1 MLHTTKNLN
10 QDQNNCG
17 TGLSVINSAPENLRA
32 QVSLSTT
39 QLKICHS
46 NQASVI
52 CGSHLTLHKTWFCF
66 IFNAINHFL
75 MVY

>member
-32 QVSLSTT
+32 QVPLSTT
-39 QLKICHS
+39 HS
-46 NQASVI
+46 
-52 CGSHLTLHKTWFCF
+52 
-66 IFNAINHFL
+66 
-75 MVY
+75 